1 MALSPKML
9 RQFMLWLV
17 IGIALYGG
25 TVIYTGFDEIKAS
38 LVGIGTI
45 GWASVFALSS
55 LNIAL
60 RYVRWQFYLTKLGH
74 HISNSR
80 SLRYFLAGFAFTST
94 PAKAGEAVR
103 SLYLKDD
110 GVAYTDSLAALF
122 VERITDLVAVI
133 LLALAAAYTFEE
145 YRWLVFLAG
154 GMTFAILPLIHSQLL
169 RNVLTAISKR
179 VSQDKIRNGLTHVV
193 TMINSSAVLLKSA
206 PLYGGMLLS
215 MLACFAVGLMMYIT
229 LILLGVEIS
238 MSLAIGIYATGI
250 LAGALSFMP
259 GGIGSAEAV
268 MIGLLMLSGV
278 DLPVAT
284 AATLICRIAAL
295 WYSIAIGIIIVLRLE
310 MGRKQQETG

>member
-38 LVGIGTI
+38 LVGIGII

-60 RYVRWQFYLTKLGH
+60 RYIRWQFYLSKLGH
-74 HISNSR
+74 YISNSH
-80 SLRYFLAGFAFTST
+80 SLQYFLAGFAFTST

-122 VERITDLVAVI
+122 VERLTDLVAVI

-145 YRWLVFLAG
+145 YRWLVLLAG
-154 GMTFAILPLIHSQLL
+154 GMTFAILPLIHSQFL
-169 RNVLTAISKR
+169 RTVLAAISQR

-310 MGRKQQETG
+310 MSRKQQETG